1 MEVEKRSS
9 KGGFLQLFD
18 WNVKSRK
25 KLFSNKP
32 DLPGKLLFFIFYQL
46 TVKKAIFVDHWFF
59 HD

>member
-1 MEVEKRSS
+1 MEVDKRSS

-32 DLPGKLLFFIFYQL
+32 DLPGTLLFLLPDSENADVVAFL
-46 TVKKAIFVDHWFF
+46 
-59 HD
+59 